1 MSEPLT
7 PQRNLERVLGLWP
20 SAGLTADWK
29 NLFLSRFRNANQDW
43 LRTAIENV
51 KFAKGSHVPEL
62 KWFAD
67 EFEEVRR
74 HASAVARDEPQTLE
88 QRAERREQERERDRL
103 EVEAER
109 VKIRHAMA
117 NLHGSAIDRIR
128 DTMRNTRFLASLVGS
143 MDGEVSAWPDLALG
157 MAHAV
162 ARRDGILD
170 GQPATFAGVTHFAGD
185 DR

>member
-29 NLFLSRFRNANQDW
+29 GLFLSRFRDLNQDW

-51 KFAKGSHVPEL
+51 KLAKGSHVPEL
-62 KWFAD
+62 KWFAE
-67 EFEEVRR
+67 EFEQVKR
-74 HASAVARDEPQTLE
+74 HASAVARDEPRTLE
-88 QRAERREQERERDRL
+88 DRARAKAIALERDRE

-109 VKIRHAMA
+109 MKIRHWMA
-117 NLHGSAIDRIR
+117 DLHPSAIDQIR
-128 DTMRNTRFLASLVGS
+128 EAMRKIDFLRTLAKGT
-143 MDGEVSAWPDLALG
+143 ERPVSDWPAFTLG

-162 ARRDGILD
+162 AIRDGI
-170 GQPATFAGVTHFAGD
+170 GGA
-185 DR
+185 R

>member
-29 NLFLSRFRNANQDW
+29 NLFLSRFRNVNQEW
-43 LRTAIENV
+43 LREAIENV

-62 KWFAD
+62 KWFLD
-67 EFEEVRR
+67 EFEGIRR
-74 HASAVARDEPQTLE
+74 HAGSVAREEPQTLE
-88 QRAERREQERERDRL
+88 QRAERREQERERERI

-109 VKIRHAMA
+109 RQIRRTMAGLHAST
-117 NLHGSAIDRIR
+117 LDRIR
-128 DTMRNTRFLASLVGS
+128 DTMRNTRFLASLCGS
-143 MDGEVSAWPDLALG
+143 LEGEVEAWPDFALG
-157 MAHAV
+157 MAHAIAV
-162 ARRDGILD
+162 RDGLT
-170 GQPATFAGVTHFAGD
+170 GN

>member
-29 NLFLSRFRNANQDW
+29 GLFLSRFRDLNQDW

-51 KFAKGSHVPEL
+51 KLAKGSHVPEL
-62 KWFAD
+62 KWFAE
-67 EFEEVRR
+67 EFEQVRR
-74 HASAVARDEPQTLE
+74 HASSVGRDEPRTLE
-88 QRAERREQERERDRL
+88 DKARAKAIALERERE

-109 VKIRHAMA
+109 MKIRHWMA
-117 NLHGSAIDRIR
+117 DLHPAAIDQIREAMRRI
-128 DTMRNTRFLASLVGS
+128 DFLRTLAKGTERPVA
-143 MDGEVSAWPDLALG
+143 DWPAFTLG

-162 ARRDGILD
+162 AIRDGI
-170 GQPATFAGVTHFAGD
+170 GSA
-185 DR
+185 R